1 MFGCARHKLMTHY
14 VHTGTVRD
22 RVARQASRYDREN
35 EAVLCWHT
43 YINAFGRRQ
52 YLPDV
57 KDYLPVQSITV
68 CGKKIYLIS
77 ADRPQK
83 VRQWRDVKG
92 LPMCNGLDAISSGR
106 VSTGT
111 GFRSV
116 AKPNLH
122 SAMLVIKRTNKHCW
136 DCYVLERDRFGGGSF
151 VVWGWKNGWPEDVLC
166 YHARL
171 GIKTKQKI
179 IECNVFFC
187 AKFPESV
194 DILSWKE
201 TNAMCRFMVQCFLVE
216 SNSLLLKNGSFFLL
230 FFLSASQMI
239 YTRKI

>member
-1 MFGCARHKLMTHY
+1 
-14 VHTGTVRD
+14 
-22 RVARQASRYDREN
+22 
-35 EAVLCWHT
+35 
-43 YINAFGRRQ
+43 
-52 YLPDV
+52 
-57 KDYLPVQSITV
+57 
-68 CGKKIYLIS
+68 
-77 ADRPQK
+77 
-83 VRQWRDVKG
+83 
-92 LPMCNGLDAISSGR
+92 MCNGLDAISSGS

-122 SAMLVIKRTNKHCW
+122 SAMLVVKRTNKHCW

-166 YHARL
+166 YHARQFQCIISTTSCDHFSIIYTHKKLKWYL
-171 GIKTKQKI
+171 GLKQNKKLL
-179 IECNVFFC
+179 NAMYFFFLC

-201 TNAMCRFMVQCFLVE
+201 INAICRFMVQCFLVE